1 MNKRKLAGRA
11 PAIVV
16 ALLASVA
23 AAAPAGAADGR
34 SIEVGGG
41 AGTVGSW
48 FTGRPLSG
56 GDFRVTIPAGPRG
69 DIEAL
74 VAVSAPGG
82 GETIGL
88 YGVQFRQRLR
98 SSPSVGTQPFMTYGG
113 VGVFYR
119 DRGASMI
126 LPPVFGTVGGGVEQ
140 RVAPRVALRVEAQS
154 MVLLVLP
161 VAVRVAAGVSIRV
174 GHMAPAIESDRRR

>member
-1 MNKRKLAGRA
+1 MNKLKLAGRT
-11 PAIVV
+11 PPIIV
-16 ALLASVA
+16 ALLALVA
-23 AAAPAGAADGR
+23 TAAPAGAADGR

-48 FTGRPLSG
+48 FSGRLSG
-56 GDFRVTIPAGPRG
+56 GDLRVTVPAGPRG
-69 DIEAL
+69 DVEAL
-74 VAVSAPGG
+74 VAVSAPDR
-82 GETIGL
+82 GETLGL

-98 SSPSVGTQPFMTYGG
+98 SSPSSRTRPFITYGG

-119 DRGASMI
+119 ERGASMI

-140 RVAPRVALRVEAQS
+140 RVAPRVALRVDAQS
-154 MVLLVLP
+154 VVLLVLP

-174 GHMAPAIESDRRR
+174 GHLAPAIENNRGR